1 MKIMRASNYVPYKK
15 SGSHPDPDFYDYVY
29 GDDDNDDGDDGDGG
43 NRGDGSDGGDSGE
56 GGHGGDSVGGD
67 GDGDA
72 GDGDGCKPA
81 QSLNV
86 PALLQGFTHSCYLVG
101 KLSSLIGMIMMM
113 IIEQRGGDHIS
124 KSNSSPDLFQCQI
137 FSICP
142 NVFKVGCLPA
152 GQLCVSGNPSA
163 IMLFYQ
169 AVRGGC
175 LETGALSCPDNISL
189 HTPTSPLGHI
199 HTIVGK
205 TYWKKTRKT
214 AQSLFQTCQ

>member
-1 MKIMRASNYVPYKK
+1 MTIMRASNYVPYKK
-15 SGSHPDPDFYDYVY
+15 SGSPSDPDLYDYDY
-29 GDDDNDDGDDGDGG
+29 GDDDNDGGDGG
-43 NRGDGSDGGDSGE
+43 YDVDSSDGGDGGDGGDSGD
-56 GGHGGDSVGGD
+56 GGDGGDGGDSDGGVGD
-67 GDGDA
+67 
-72 GDGDGCKPA
+72 DGDGCKPA

-205 TYWKKTRKT
+205 ID
-214 AQSLFQTCQ
+214 

>member
-1 MKIMRASNYVPYKK
+1 MKIMRASNYVSNKK
-15 SGSHPDPDFYDYVY
+15 SGSPPDLDFYDYDY
-29 GDDDNDDGDDGDGG
+29 GDIDNNGGAGSEGGDDYDGDDGGH
-43 NRGDGSDGGDSGE
+43 GSD
-56 GGHGGDSVGGD
+56 SVD
-67 GDGDA
+67 DV
-72 GDGDGCKPA
+72 GDGCKPA
-81 QSLNV
+81 QSLNI

-124 KSNSSPDLFQCQI
+124 KPNSSPDLFRCQI

-205 TYWKKTRKT
+205 IYWEKTRKT
-214 AQSLFQTCQ
+214 AHSLFQTCQ